1 MKTLTEMFKQLTYE
15 LTYEQKIQGDRHK
28 VNSLNLRCPEFDT
41 INWNNVYVM
50 IGCSHV
56 YGIGNEENTT
66 IPHLLSKKLNA
77 PVINLG
83 IPAASR
89 QHIFFLALNLLA
101 LVKPI
106 KTIILNTYPE
116 RIMDMTMKS
125 YWSQRPSMRAQKSK
139 DKLIIGRLEGM
150 IFSKTHFNKFNK
162 VLYDTLNQLFEDRI
176 IQIDIQYLEK
186 RGWHKDVTSDGKHYG
201 PIWNNYVAQ
210 YIKELL

>member
-15 LTYEQKIQGDRHK
+15 LTYEQQIQGERHK

-41 INWNNVYVM
+41 IDWNNVYVM

-66 IPHLLSKKLNA
+66 IPHYLSTKLNT

-89 QHIFFLALNLLA
+89 THIFLLALNLLA
-101 LVKPI
+101 LVKPV
-106 KTIILNTYPE
+106 KTIIINTYPE
-116 RIMDMTMKS
+116 RIMDMTWKS
-125 YWSQRPSMRAQKSK
+125 YWSQRPHMRTQKSK
-139 DKLIIGRLEGM
+139 DKLILSRLEGM
-150 IFSKTHFNKFNK
+150 IFTKTHWEKFNK

-176 IQIDIQYLEK
+176 LQIDIQYLEK
-186 RGWHKDVTSDGKHYG
+186 RGWYKDITSDGKHYG

>member
-15 LTYEQKIQGDRHK
+15 LTYEQQIQGERHK
-28 VNSLNLRCPEFDT
+28 VNSLNLRCPELDT
-41 INWNNVYVM
+41 IDWNNVYVM

-66 IPHLLSKKLNA
+66 IPHYLSTKLNT

-89 QHIFFLALNLLA
+89 THIFLLALNLLA
-101 LVKPI
+101 LVRPV
-106 KTIILNTYPE
+106 KTIIINTYPE
-116 RIMDMTMKS
+116 RIMDMTWKS
-125 YWSQRPSMRAQKSK
+125 YWSQRPHMRTQKSK
-139 DKLIIGRLEGM
+139 DKLILSRLEGM
-150 IFSKTHFNKFNK
+150 IFTKTHWEKFNK

-186 RGWHKDVTSDGKHYG
+186 RGWYKDITSDGKHYG

>member
-15 LTYEQKIQGDRHK
+15 LTYEQQIQGERHK

-41 INWNNVYVM
+41 IDWNNVYVM

-66 IPHLLSKKLNA
+66 IPHYLSTKLNT

-89 QHIFFLALNLLA
+89 THIFLLALNLLA
-101 LVKPI
+101 LVKPV
-106 KTIILNTYPE
+106 KTIIINTYPE
-116 RIMDMTMKS
+116 RIMDMTWKS
-125 YWSQRPSMRAQKSK
+125 YWSQRPHMRTQKSK
-139 DKLIIGRLEGM
+139 DKLILSRLEGL
-150 IFSKTHFNKFNK
+150 IFTKTHWEKFNK

-186 RGWHKDVTSDGKHYG
+186 RGWYKDITSDGKHYG

>member
-1 MKTLTEMFKQLTYE
+1 MKTLTEMLKQLTYQ
-15 LTYEQKIQGDRHK
+15 LTYEEQLLGEWHK
-28 VNSLNLRCPEFDT
+28 VNSLNLRCPELDT
-41 INWNNVYVM
+41 IDWNNVYVM

-66 IPHLLSKKLNA
+66 IPHYLSTKLNT

-89 QHIFFLALNLLA
+89 THIFLLALNLLA
-101 LVKPI
+101 LVKPV
-106 KTIILNTYPE
+106 KTIIINTYPE
-116 RIMDMTMKS
+116 RIMDMTWKS
-125 YWSQRPSMRAQKSK
+125 YWSQRPHMRTQKSK
-139 DKLIIGRLEGM
+139 DKLILSRLEGM
-150 IFSKTHFNKFNK
+150 IFTKTHWEKFNK

-186 RGWHKDVTSDGKHYG
+186 RGWYKDITSDGKHYG

>member
-15 LTYEQKIQGDRHK
+15 LTYEQQIQGERHK
-28 VNSLNLRCPEFDT
+28 VNSLNLRCPELDT
-41 INWNNVYVM
+41 IDWNNVYVM

-66 IPHLLSKKLNA
+66 IPHYLSTKLNT

-89 QHIFFLALNLLA
+89 THIFLLALNLLA
-101 LVKPI
+101 LVRPV
-106 KTIILNTYPE
+106 KTIIINTYPE
-116 RIMDMTMKS
+116 RIMDMTWKS
-125 YWSQRPSMRAQKSK
+125 YWSQRPHMRTQKSK
-139 DKLIIGRLEGM
+139 DKLILSRLEGL
-150 IFSKTHFNKFNK
+150 IFTKTHWEKFNK

-186 RGWHKDVTSDGKHYG
+186 RGWYKDITSDGKHYG

>member
-15 LTYEQKIQGDRHK
+15 LTYEQQIQGERHK
-28 VNSLNLRCPEFDT
+28 VNSLNLRCPELDT
-41 INWNNVYVM
+41 IDWNNVYVM

-66 IPHLLSKKLNA
+66 IPHYLSTKLNT

-89 QHIFFLALNLLA
+89 THIFLLALNLLA
-101 LVKPI
+101 LVKPV
-106 KTIILNTYPE
+106 KTIIINTYPE
-116 RIMDMTMKS
+116 RIMDMTWKS
-125 YWSQRPSMRAQKSK
+125 YWSQRPHMRTQKSK
-139 DKLIIGRLEGM
+139 DKLILSRLEGM
-150 IFSKTHFNKFNK
+150 IFTKTHWEKFNK

-186 RGWHKDVTSDGKHYG
+186 RGWYKDITSDGKHYG

>member
-15 LTYEQKIQGDRHK
+15 LTYEQQIQGERHK

-41 INWNNVYVM
+41 IDWNNVYVM

-66 IPHLLSKKLNA
+66 IPHYLSTKLNT

-89 QHIFFLALNLLA
+89 THIFLLALNLLA
-101 LVKPI
+101 LVKPV
-106 KTIILNTYPE
+106 KTIIINTYPE
-116 RIMDMTMKS
+116 RIMDMTWKS
-125 YWSQRPSMRAQKSK
+125 YWSQRPHMRTQKSK
-139 DKLIIGRLEGM
+139 DKLILSRLEGM
-150 IFSKTHFNKFNK
+150 IFTKTHWEKFNK

-186 RGWHKDVTSDGKHYG
+186 RGWYKDITSDGKHYG

-210 YIKELL
+210 YIKE

>member
-15 LTYEQKIQGDRHK
+15 LTYEQQIQGERHK
-28 VNSLNLRCPEFDT
+28 VNSLNLRCPELDT
-41 INWNNVYVM
+41 IDWNNVYVM

-66 IPHLLSKKLNA
+66 IPHYLSTKLNT

-89 QHIFFLALNLLA
+89 THIFLLALNLLA
-101 LVKPI
+101 LVRPI
-106 KTIILNTYPE
+106 KTIIINTYPE
-116 RIMDMTMKS
+116 RIMDMTWKS
-125 YWSQRPSMRAQKSK
+125 YWSQRPHMRTQKSK
-139 DKLIIGRLEGM
+139 DKLILSRLEGM
-150 IFSKTHFNKFNK
+150 IFTKTHWEKFNK

-186 RGWHKDVTSDGKHYG
+186 RGWYKDITSDGKHYG

>member
-15 LTYEQKIQGDRHK
+15 LTYEQQIQGERHK
-28 VNSLNLRCPEFDT
+28 VNSLNLRCPELDT
-41 INWNNVYVM
+41 IDWNNVYVM

-66 IPHLLSKKLNA
+66 IPHYLSTKLNT

-89 QHIFFLALNLLA
+89 THIFLLALNLLA

-106 KTIILNTYPE
+106 KTIIINTYPE
-116 RIMDMTMKS
+116 RIMDMTWKS
-125 YWSQRPSMRAQKSK
+125 YWSQRPHMRTQKSK
-139 DKLIIGRLEGM
+139 DKLILSRLEGM
-150 IFSKTHFNKFNK
+150 IFTKTHWEKFNK

-186 RGWHKDVTSDGKHYG
+186 RGWYKDITSDGKHYG

>member
-15 LTYEQKIQGDRHK
+15 LTYEQQIQGERHK

-41 INWNNVYVM
+41 IDWNNVYVM

-66 IPHLLSKKLNA
+66 IPHYLSTKLNT

-89 QHIFFLALNLLA
+89 THIFLLALNLLA
-101 LVKPI
+101 LVKPV
-106 KTIILNTYPE
+106 KTIIINTYPE
-116 RIMDMTMKS
+116 RIMDMSMKS

-139 DKLIIGRLEGM
+139 DKLILSRLEGM
-150 IFSKTHFNKFNK
+150 IFTKTHREKFN
-162 VLYDTLNQLFEDRI
+162 
-176 IQIDIQYLEK
+176 
-186 RGWHKDVTSDGKHYG
+186 
-201 PIWNNYVAQ
+201 
-210 YIKELL
+210 

>member
-15 LTYEQKIQGDRHK
+15 LTYEQQIQGERHK

-66 IPHLLSKKLNA
+66 IPHYLSTKLNT

-89 QHIFFLALNLLA
+89 THIFLLALNLLA
-101 LVKPI
+101 LVKPV
-106 KTIILNTYPE
+106 KTIIINTYPE
-116 RIMDMTMKS
+116 RIMDMTWKS
-125 YWSQRPSMRAQKSK
+125 YWSQRPHMRTQKSK
-139 DKLIIGRLEGM
+139 DKLILSRLEGM
-150 IFSKTHFNKFNK
+150 IFTKTHWEKFNK

-186 RGWHKDVTSDGKHYG
+186 RGWYKDITSDGKHYG

>member
-15 LTYEQKIQGDRHK
+15 LTYEQQIQGERHK

-41 INWNNVYVM
+41 IDWNNVYVM

-66 IPHLLSKKLNA
+66 IPHYLSTKLNT

-89 QHIFFLALNLLA
+89 THIFLLALNLLA

-106 KTIILNTYPE
+106 KTIIINTYPE
-116 RIMDMTMKS
+116 RIMDMTWKS
-125 YWSQRPSMRAQKSK
+125 YWSQRPHMRTQKSK
-139 DKLIIGRLEGM
+139 DKLILSRLEGM
-150 IFSKTHFNKFNK
+150 IFTKTHWEKFNK

-186 RGWHKDVTSDGKHYG
+186 RGWYKDITSDGKHYG